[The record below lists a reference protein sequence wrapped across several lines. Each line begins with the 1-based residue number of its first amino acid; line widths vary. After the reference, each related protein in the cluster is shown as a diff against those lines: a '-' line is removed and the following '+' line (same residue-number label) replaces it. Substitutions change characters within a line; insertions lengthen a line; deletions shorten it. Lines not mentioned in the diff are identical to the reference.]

1 MMNEIDSGTQF
12 DFTYAPGTSME
23 QIIGFEMAGEIWS
36 SYLKDDVAV
45 RLYVESTDQLP
56 ENVVGAALPG
66 KKQEVDY
73 KKLWKEMAR
82 DIRSDN
88 DILAFNN
95 LPGNKE
101 FNVIAQG
108 QQIGKTKDIKLTN
121 ANAKALDLLE
131 DKEDELDGY
140 ILVNDL
146 TGGSAAGWDYDAL
159 RNEDISSNNL
169 DFVSVA
175 MHEIGH
181 VLGFVSGIDDE
192 GWLDVL
198 SEANEKAVKDNK
210 PIELKDFKF
219 ATPLDLYRYTSDS
232 AAVGELDL
240 SLGGDPFFS
249 IDGGNTRLGNFANGE
264 YTNYGGDGYQA
275 SHWQQD
281 SSQGIM
287 NPILP
292 MGERRG
298 ISDLDV
304 TAMDVIGWNINTS
317 EAPSWQEMYDT
328 AVANSYSAMIR
339 DRSEDVE
346 EMIEDSQ
353 YKGRSSSKSS
363 YSSYSSWS
371 KNYSFQMGYWQYTT
385 FDAVDTSDAIIEES
399 TIEAELGTDVTIDES
414 AIVTELDSD
423 ISVDESLIVDEL
435 DSNTVTEVFPDLE
448 VDNNESLTTE
458 FTENNDD
465 TLDIAGVSTGEQN
478 EDFLSSEEVPEE
490 TASDDILYY
499 QSPLLPGLLIP
510 IEFY

>member
-1 MMNEIDSGTQF
+1 MNEIDSGTQF

-45 RLYVESTDQLP
+45 RIYVESTDQLP
-56 ENVVGAALPG
+56 EDVVGAALPG

-73 KKLWKEMAR
+73 KKLWKEMAE
-82 DIRSDN
+82 DLRSDD

-95 LPGNKE
+95 LPGNKD
-101 FNVIAQG
+101 FNIIVQG
-108 QQIGKTKDIKLTN
+108 QEIGKTKEIKLTN
-121 ANAKALDLLE
+121 ANAKALDLLK
-131 DKEDELDGY
+131 DKDDQLDGY

-146 TGGSAAGWDYDAL
+146 TGSSSAGWDYDAL
-159 RNEDISSNNL
+159 RNEGISSNNL

-198 SEANEKAVKDNK
+198 SEATEKAAEKNEELK
-210 PIELKDFKF
+210 LKDFKF
-219 ATPLDLYRYTSDS
+219 ASPLDLYRYTSDS

-240 SLGGDPFFS
+240 STGGEPFFS
-249 IDGGNTRLGNFANGE
+249 IDGGKTRLGNFANGE
-264 YTNYGGDGYQA
+264 YTDYGGDGYQA
-275 SHWQQD
+275 SHWKQD

-292 MGERRG
+292 MGKRG
-298 ISDLDV
+298 DISDLDV
-304 TAMDVIGWNINTS
+304 QAMDVIGWDINTS
-317 EAPSWQEMYDT
+317 EYPSWQEMYDT
-328 AVANSYSAMIR
+328 AVANSQSVIVR

-346 EMIEDSQ
+346 DMIKDSQ
-353 YKGRSSSKSS
+353 YKGRPPSRGSWSSRS
-363 YSSYSSWS
+363 YS
-371 KNYSFQMGYWQYTT
+371 FMVGYWQYTT

-399 TIEAELGTDVTIDES
+399 AIEAELGTDITIEESAIVTESEPNITIEES
-414 AIVTELDSD
+414 AIVTELDS
-423 ISVDESLIVDEL
+423 
-435 DSNTVTEVFPDLE
+435 NTITEVFPDLE
-448 VDNNESLTTE
+448 EDGESLSTDSI
-458 FTENNDD
+458 ENKDL
-465 TLDIAGVSTGEQN
+465 TLDIAGVSTEQN
-478 EDFLSSEEVPEE
+478 EDFLSSEEASGE
-490 TASDDILYY
+490 TESDDVLYY